1 MSKLKLFVSFLII
14 SVSVLFGQDSTQTFL
29 TLNSTGVEEFLKLY
43 PEYDGRGT
51 IVLVLDTGID
61 MGIDGLTKTSTGEVK
76 VIDVQDFTG
85 QGDVDFYEADFDE
98 DEGKLIFENED
109 KGFKI
114 ESTRQL
120 AYKPIDGD
128 YFIGL
133 LSETLWKNSNSG
145 ASDINGNGTKDDKFY
160 FITFRT
166 AAESDTFW
174 VVYVDANGNGDL
186 SDENPL
192 RNYKEAFDTFTIP
205 NEKDIP
211 SFTIAVNIFPDEK
224 KVNFFF
230 DDGSHGTH
238 CAGIATGYHIDGSP
252 DFNGVAPGAK
262 LMGLK
267 LGNNNFAGGA
277 TVTESMKKAYL
288 YADKISKEREE
299 PCIINMSFGV
309 GSEIEG
315 RADIEKFL
323 EKLVKDNP
331 YLYISTSNGNEGPG
345 ISTTGMPAA
354 TDAIL
359 STGAV
364 LTKEVGRDLYDSE
377 LDDNIIL
384 HFSSR
389 GGEVMKPDV
398 VSPGACTSTVPN
410 FSRGDR
416 FWGTSMASPYSAGV
430 MALLL
435 SAAKVEFPDI
445 KIPSRLLYK
454 VLRES
459 ATKMDGYDILDQGG
473 GYINVMNAWKLLKKY
488 LKSNEHKKFE
498 TYTIKSFA
506 PNMPDGTAPN
516 LYIRNGLFL
525 TGKEK
530 FNFSVKRNNF
540 SGKKKFFRSYI
551 IKSYADWLK
560 PVKRKTYIRNNQP
573 AVVSVRIDKSKLTK
587 PGLYNGV
594 IKAFRA
600 DKSRFPEFDMMATV
614 VIPYRFNEENDYE
627 MNWNDIELKPGEHKR
642 FFIQIP
648 AGASSMKVKMKSNP
662 DTYAFAWYFLH
673 DPDGRQIDRVI
684 LRAEDETT
692 VEKDYSDLIPGA
704 VYELDLLGVF
714 RASDN
719 SVVNL
724 SVEFSGVTLSDENVL
739 SNDDTKLTFINN
751 FDRTKRYGLSGE
763 IFGYT
768 QKHVVH
774 LENSDYYS
782 LPFTLLPGQ
791 LKKTFKVS
799 ISKEDFNK
807 TTDFAIMI
815 YDESGKAL
823 ELGGLSYN
831 SDEISISNKFKTD
844 TTKLNLV
851 LRPAFANEP
860 GNMTIFID
868 EDTYVADA
876 PSFRV
881 TYNGM
886 PFVSFYPSI
895 LTDLSCRFDKLE
907 NIPEGAEQFGKV
919 IFKNMNTKQTEM
931 EIPVFFNFK
940 GSE

>member
-1 MSKLKLFVSFLII
+1 MSKLKLILISFFVFTVGIT
-14 SVSVLFGQDSTQTFL
+14 GQDSTQTFL

-85 QGDVDFYEADFDE
+85 QGDVNFYEADFDN
-98 DEGKLIFENED
+98 DDGKLIFENED
-109 KGFKI
+109 KGYKI
-114 ESTRQL
+114 ESSKGL
-120 AYKPIDGD
+120 AFHAIDD
-128 YFIGL
+128 NYFIGL

-145 ASDINGNGTKDDKFY
+145 AADVNGNGTKNDKFY
-160 FITFRT
+160 FVTFRT
-166 AAESDTFW
+166 AAENDTFW

-186 SDENPL
+186 ADENPL
-192 RNYKEAFDTFTIP
+192 RNYREKFDTFTIP

-211 SFTIAVNIFPDEK
+211 QFTIAVNIFPERK
-224 KVNFFF
+224 VVNFFF

-354 TDAIL
+354 TDAIF

-364 LTKEVGRDLYDSE
+364 LTKEVGRDLFDSE
-377 LDDNIIL
+377 LENNIIL

-389 GGEVMKPDV
+389 GGEVLKPNV

-435 SAAKVEFPDI
+435 SAAKVEFPDV

-454 VLRES
+454 VLTES
-459 ATKMDGYDILDQGG
+459 ATKMEGYDILDQGG

-488 LKSNEHKKFE
+488 IKSNEHKKIE

-506 PNMPDGTAPN
+506 PNMPGGSAPN

-530 FNFSVKRNNF
+530 FNFSVKRDNLI
-540 SGKKKFFRSYI
+540 GKKKFFRSYY

-560 PVKRKTYIRNNQP
+560 PVKRKTYIRNNQSTT
-573 AVVSVRIDKSKLTK
+573 VSVRIDKSKLTE
-587 PGLYNGV
+587 PGLYNG
-594 IKAFRA
+594 ILKAFRA
-600 DKSRFPEFDMMATV
+600 DKSRFPEFTMMATV

-673 DPDGRQIDRVI
+673 DPDGRQLDRVI
-684 LRAEDETT
+684 LRAEDEKT
-692 VEKDYSDLIPGA
+692 VERNYSELIPGA
-704 VYELDLLGVF
+704 VYELDVLGLF
-714 RASDN
+714 RASGN

-724 SVEFSGVTLSDENVL
+724 SVEFSGVQLSDKNEL
-739 SNDDTKLTFINN
+739 SADDTKLTFINT
-751 FDRTKRYGLSGE
+751 FTHAKEYKLEGE
-763 IFGYT
+763 ILGYY
-768 QKHVVH
+768 QKHIIH
-774 LENSDYYS
+774 LENSDYHS
-782 LPFTLLPGQ
+782 LPFTLTPELI
-791 LKKTFKVS
+791 KKKFKIS

-807 TTDFAIMI
+807 TTDFAMMI
-815 YDESGKAL
+815 YDENGKAL
-823 ELGGLSYN
+823 ELGGLSYR
-831 SDEISISNKFKTD
+831 SDEIGIRNKFKSD
-844 TTKLNLV
+844 TTKLSLV
-851 LRPAFANEP
+851 LRPAFANEA
-860 GNMTIFID
+860 GNMTIFV
-868 EDTYVADA
+868 EEYTYVDNA
-876 PSFRV
+876 PSFKV
-881 TYNGM
+881 TAGGL
-886 PFVSFYPSI
+886 PFVTFYPSI
-895 LTDLSCRFDKLE
+895 LTDLNCRFGNLE
-907 NIPEGAEQFGKV
+907 NIPADAKQFGK
-919 IFKNMNTKQTEM
+919 IYFKNLDTKKTEK
-931 EIPVFFNFK
+931 EIPVFFNIK

>member
-1 MSKLKLFVSFLII
+1 MLKLKHIIVFSLLFAIGIFA
-14 SVSVLFGQDSTQTFL
+14 QDTTQTFL

-85 QGDVDFYEADFDE
+85 QGDINFYEAETDE
-98 DEGKLIFENED
+98 DEGKIIFENEE

-114 ESTRQL
+114 AISKEL
-120 AYKPIDGD
+120 AFKPVDD
-128 YFIGL
+128 NYFIGL
-133 LSETLWKNSNSG
+133 LSESLWKNSNSG
-145 ASDINGNGTKDDKFY
+145 AADVNGNGTKDDKFY
-160 FITFRT
+160 FITFQT
-166 AAESDTFW
+166 STESDTFW
-174 VVYVDANGNGDL
+174 VVYVDTDSDGDL
-186 SDENPL
+186 ADENPL
-192 RNYKEAFDTFTIP
+192 RNYKEEFDTFTIP

-211 SFTIAVNIFPDEK
+211 SFTIAVNIFPERK
-224 KVNFFF
+224 IVNFFF

-262 LMGLK
+262 LIGLK

-288 YADKISKEREE
+288 YADKVSKERKE

-315 RADIEKFL
+315 RADIERFL

-354 TDAIL
+354 TDAIF

-377 LDDNIIL
+377 LENNIIL

-389 GGEVMKPDV
+389 GGEVLKPNV

-435 SAAKVEFPDI
+435 SAARTEFPDV

-454 VLRES
+454 VLTES
-459 ATKMDGYDILDQGG
+459 ATKMEGYDVLDQGG

-488 LKSNEHKKFE
+488 VNANEHKKFE

-506 PNMPDGTAPN
+506 PNMPGGSAPN

-530 FNFSVKRNNF
+530 FNFSVKRDNLI
-540 SGKKKFFRSYI
+540 GKKKFFRSYY

-560 PVKRKTYIRNNQP
+560 PVKRKTYIRNNQT
-573 AVVSVRIDKSKLTK
+573 ATVSVRIDKSKLTE
-587 PGLYNGV
+587 PGLYNG
-594 IKAFRA
+594 ILKAFRA
-600 DKSRFPEFDMMATV
+600 DKSRFPEFTMMVTV
-614 VIPYRFNEENDYE
+614 VIPYQFNEENDYE
-627 MNWNDIELKPGEHKR
+627 MNWNNLELKPGEHKR
-642 FFIQIP
+642 FFIQVP
-648 AGASSMKVKMKSNP
+648 PGASSMKVKMKSNP

-692 VEKDYSDLIPGA
+692 VEKNYFDLIPGA
-704 VYELDLLGVF
+704 VYELDVLGVF

-724 SVEFSGVTLSDENVL
+724 SVEFSGVKLKDENIL
-739 SNDDTKLTFINN
+739 TPDDKQLTFVNTYNSVKNYVVRSKI
-751 FDRTKRYGLSGE
+751 SG
-763 IFGYT
+763 YYK
-768 QKHVVH
+768 KHVIH

-782 LPFTLLPGQ
+782 LPFMMTNNQ
-791 LKKTFKVS
+791 AKKTFKVS

-815 YDESGKAL
+815 YDEDGKAL
-823 ELGGLSYN
+823 ELGGLSYR
-831 SDEISISNKFKTD
+831 SDEISIRNKFKSD
-844 TTKLNLV
+844 STKLTLV
-851 LRPAFANEP
+851 LRPAFANEA
-860 GNMTIFID
+860 GNMTVTVEEF
-868 EDTYVADA
+868 TYVKNP

-881 TYNGM
+881 TYAGK
-886 PFVSFYPSI
+886 PFVSFYPSVV
-895 LTDLSCRFDKLE
+895 TDLDCIFEKME
-907 NIPEGAEQFGKV
+907 NIPEGVIQFGKV
-919 IFKNMNTKQTEM
+919 YFENRNTEQTEM

>member
-1 MSKLKLFVSFLII
+1 MIKLKSIILFSFLFVSGF
-14 SVSVLFGQDSTQTFL
+14 FAQDSTQTFL
-29 TLNSTGVEEFLKLY
+29 TLNSTGVEEFLKMY
-43 PEYDGRGT
+43 PKYDGRGT

-61 MGIDGLTKTSTGEVK
+61 MGIDGLKKTSTGEVK

-85 QGDVDFYEADFDE
+85 QGDVQFYEADTDE
-98 DEGKLIFENED
+98 EDGKTVYENED
-109 KGFKI
+109 QKFHV
-114 ESTRQL
+114 ESTGQL
-120 AYKPIDGD
+120 AFEAIDGN

-133 LSETLWKNSNSG
+133 LPEELWKNSNSG
-145 ASDINGNGTKDDKFY
+145 AADVNGNGTKDDKFY
-160 FITFRT
+160 FITFKTT
-166 AAESDTFW
+166 AENDTFW
-174 VVYVDANGNGDL
+174 VVYVDTDIDGDL
-186 SDENPL
+186 ADENPL
-192 RNYKEAFDTFTIP
+192 RNYKEKFDTFTIP
-205 NEKDIP
+205 NEKGIP
-211 SFTIAVNIFPDEK
+211 NFTIAVNIFPAER

-288 YADKISKEREE
+288 YADKVSREREE

-354 TDAIL
+354 TNAIF

-364 LTKEVGRDLYDSE
+364 LTKEVGRDLFDSE

-389 GGEVMKPDV
+389 GGEVLKPNV

-435 SAAKVEFPDI
+435 SAAKAKYPGV

-454 VLRES
+454 VLTES
-459 ATKMDGYDILDQGG
+459 ATKMEGYDVLDQGG
-473 GYINVMNAWKLLKKY
+473 GYINVMNAWNLLQKY
-488 LKSNEHKKFE
+488 IKANEHKKFE

-506 PNMPDGTAPN
+506 PNMPGGSAPN

-530 FNFSVKRNNF
+530 FNFSVKRDNF
-540 SGKKKFFRSYI
+540 LGKKKFFRTYI
-551 IKSYADWLK
+551 IKSFAGWLK
-560 PVKRKTYIRNNQP
+560 PVKRKTYIRNNQTTT
-573 AVVSVRIDKSKLTK
+573 VSVRIDKSKLSE
-587 PGLYNGV
+587 PGLYNGI

-600 DKSRFPEFDMMATV
+600 DKSRFPEFTMMATV
-614 VIPYRFNEENDYE
+614 VIPYQFNEENDYE
-627 MNWNDIELKPGEHKR
+627 MNWNNIELKPGEHKR

-648 AGASSMKVKMKSNP
+648 PGASSMKVKMKSNP

-673 DPDGRQIDRVI
+673 DPDGRQLDRVI

-692 VEKDYSDLIPGA
+692 VEKDYFDLIPGA
-704 VYELDLLGVF
+704 VYELDVLGVF
-714 RASDN
+714 RASGN

-724 SVEFSGVTLSDENVL
+724 SVEFSGIKL
-739 SNDDTKLTFINN
+739 NDQNILTPDDKKLTFVNTYNEVKNYII
-751 FDRTKRYGLSGE
+751 GSEISG
-763 IFGYT
+763 YYK
-768 QKHVVH
+768 KHIVH
-774 LENSDYYS
+774 LENTDYYS
-782 LPFTLLPGQ
+782 LPFIMTGNES
-791 LKKTFKVS
+791 KKTFKIS

-815 YDESGKAL
+815 YNEDGKAL
-823 ELGGLSYN
+823 ELGGLTYR
-831 SDEISISNKFKTD
+831 SDEISIRNKFKSD
-844 TTKLNLV
+844 STKLNLV
-851 LRPAFANEP
+851 LRPAFANEA
-860 GNMTIFID
+860 GNMTVTVEEF
-868 EDTYVADA
+868 TYIKNP
-876 PSFRV
+876 PSFIV
-881 TYNGM
+881 TYSGK
-886 PFVSFYPSI
+886 PAVSFYPSVETG
-895 LTDLSCRFDKLE
+895 LDCKFGKVE
-907 NIPEGAEQFGKV
+907 NIPEGAMQFGKV
-919 IFKNMNTKQTEM
+919 YFENRNTEQTEM